1 MLVFVYNIYIY
12 ISQDVLFVTEFS
24 CYLLQSP
31 PLRKEEEL
39 LERVSEFQ
47 VSHPARLWAMSDIH
61 ADKKE
66 NMQWLSELDLEA
78 FFGEMF

>member
-1 MLVFVYNIYIY
+1 
-12 ISQDVLFVTEFS
+12 
-24 CYLLQSP
+24 
-31 PLRKEEEL
+31 
-39 LERVSEFQ
+39 
-47 VSHPARLWAMSDIH
+47 MSDIH